1 MVNVL
6 IYENLCPVCGG
17 DLSFEEI
24 ERGICLNKKT
34 RICEESELEFEK
46 FFEKCVAPLREIQR
60 MWAKRILRG
69 ESFSLVAPTGIG
81 KTSFGLAMSL
91 FLAKKRKKSYVI
103 FPTSLLVKQAVETL
117 KNFAGKVGMEIG
129 LNEVKDFSVGF
140 YHSEVERGGFF
151 ENLHNFDILITTS
164 QFLAKNFDKLEGLKF
179 DFVFVD
185 DVDSVLKASR
195 NIERIL
201 KLLDLEKKKSVLV
214 VSTATA
220 KVGRKAELFRRYLN
234 FSLGSSQFFLRNI
247 EDVIANG
254 TSIEELLE
262 KLGDG
267 GIIYAR
273 SLEECEELKE
283 RLREFKVGIVTSKNL
298 KDFEAFLKG
307 EVKHLIGTAHHYGA
321 LVRGLDLPEKIK
333 FAIFTGCPAYRVRVE
348 DLEKVSPSVLRIL
361 VHFYKDDERIAK
373 YVPKLRF
380 IEKIADE
387 VRGALKEVMS
397 EREANVRDAVVRKGE
412 IIFPDVRTYIQA
424 SGRTSRLTVNGL
436 TKGASFLF
444 EGDNQ
449 LLNAFIERAKFFD
462 INFRDISE
470 IDLDFLKREIEE
482 SRKKKR
488 ELDLIRPALFIVE
501 SPTKAKQIARFF
513 GRPGIRMVDSV
524 PVYEVPTEKYLL
536 LITSTLGHLTDLV
549 TNRGFHGVE
558 GFTPIYTTIK
568 RCRKCGNQ
576 FTESVCP
583 RCRSEVYEDSYRIIS
598 SLRKVAEEA
607 EIIIVGTD
615 PDAEGEKIG
624 WDLRCLLCGEIKRAE
639 FHEVT
644 KRAILEALNNLKLPN
659 LNLVK
664 AQIVR
669 RIEDRWIGFEL
680 SQKLQNHFGKK
691 NLSAGRAQTPAL
703 GWIIERYRDSRKKRS
718 IAVFPDY
725 EISLELE
732 TGEKELE
739 LKIELLEDR
748 IEKRTPFPP
757 YTTNSLLFDANMI
770 LKMSAKQTM
779 QIAQELFENGL
790 ITYHRTDSTRVSE
803 VGMAIAREYLKDDF
817 QGREWFS
824 EGAHECIRPTR
835 AVDRN
840 TLERLIDEGILV
852 VEGFRWPH
860 FALYD
865 LIFRRFMASQCKEFT
880 VRVKKYRI
888 SVAGK
893 TFDEERIVS
902 AEGRAYELFKS
913 VWVKKDLA
921 PGIHR
926 AKVEIRKVP
935 VSPLL
940 SQADLIRMM
949 KERGIGRPSTYSVIL
964 DKLFARGYIFEKN
977 GKLIPTKEGIKVYE
991 YLIENYER
999 FISEARTRNL
1009 EEKMDA
1015 IERGEVDYLEALK
1028 ELYEEIKIVS
1038 SR

>member
-1 MVNVL
+1 VL

-195 NIERIL
+195 NVERIL

-234 FSLGSSQFFLRNI
+234 FSIGSSQFFLRNI
-247 EDVIANG
+247 EDVIANS

-380 IEKIADE
+380 IEKIAGE
-387 VRGALKEVMS
+387 VRGALKEIMS

>member
-1 MVNVL
+1 VL

-234 FSLGSSQFFLRNI
+234 FSIGSSQFFLRNI

-380 IEKIADE
+380 IEKIAGE

>member
-1 MVNVL
+1 VL

-195 NIERIL
+195 NVERIL

-234 FSLGSSQFFLRNI
+234 FSIGSSQFFLRNI
-247 EDVIANG
+247 EDVIANS

-380 IEKIADE
+380 IEKIAGE

-470 IDLDFLKREIEE
+470 INLDFLKREIEE